1 MRYIMLALLLGGYAN
16 STAQQMGKKDVVAE
30 NMLLLQRS
38 YGGWSKFF
46 NKKKVEYNRT
56 LTATERQLAEQQ
68 KDANDATIDNQATSK
83 EIRYLLHAYHETKD
97 NRYLIAVKK
106 GIDYLLKA
114 QYPNGGWPQ
123 YFPDTH
129 LYRSEITYN
138 DNAMINVLRIME
150 DIAKQQNG
158 FGVLDRAYVDKANK
172 AVDKGIHCILKTQVV
187 LHDKK
192 TIWAAQYDKDTLQPA
207 KARAYELPSL
217 ATSES
222 SDILLFLMDQPP
234 SAATREAI
242 EAGIRWFEEHQIPNK
257 EAIIIQDA
265 QQSSG
270 KDRILVDKPGVDSWA
285 RFYDLQHQEPLF
297 VGRDGIPHRQ
307 LADIENERRVGYG
320 WYGTWGKKLKKAY
333 ERWKSNTP

>member
-1 MRYIMLALLLGGYAN
+1 MLLIFLLGGYAN
-16 STAQQMGKKDVVAE
+16 SAAQQMNQKDVIAE

-46 NKKKVEYNRT
+46 NKKKVDYTRVLNT
-56 LTATERQLAEQQ
+56 TERQLAEAQ
-68 KDANDATIDNQATSK
+68 KDVGDATIDNQATSK
-83 EIRYLLHAYHETKD
+83 EIRYLLHAYQETKD
-97 NRYLIAVKK
+97 NRYLTAVKK

-114 QYPNGGWPQ
+114 QYANGGWPQ

-138 DNAMINVLRIME
+138 DHAMINVLRIME
-150 DIAKQQNG
+150 DIAKRQKG
-158 FGVLDRAYVDKANK
+158 FEVLDFSYVDKARN
-172 AVDKGIHCILKTQVV
+172 AVKRGISCILKTQVI
-187 LHDKK
+187 LHGKK

-222 SDILLFLMDQPP
+222 SGILLFLMDQPK
-234 SAATREAI
+234 STSIEEAI
-242 EAGIRWFEEHQIPNK
+242 EAGMRWFEEHKIANK
-257 EAIIIQDA
+257 EAIIIQDVKQA
-265 QQSSG
+265 SG
-270 KDRILVDKPGVDSWA
+270 KDRVLVDKTGVDSWA
-285 RFYDLQHQEPLF
+285 RFYDLQKQEPLF

-307 LADIENERRVGYG
+307 LTAIENERRIGYA

-333 ERWKSNTP
+333 KKWKSHTPLN